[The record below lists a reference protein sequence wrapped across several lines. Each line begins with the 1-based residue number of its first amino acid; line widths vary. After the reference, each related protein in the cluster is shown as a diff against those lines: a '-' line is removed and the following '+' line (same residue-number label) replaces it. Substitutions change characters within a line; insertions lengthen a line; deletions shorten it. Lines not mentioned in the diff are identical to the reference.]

1 MKLERQHLNSVMQP
15 PPAARRPP
23 EHRHLLL
30 CVPAGLGEGDEQAVS
45 GAWAG
50 GWPGER
56 HLCGTL
62 TSCGNSLVKTFVFCF
77 LVMKIFLKRWMKPFC
92 FEALK
97 A

>member
-1 MKLERQHLNSVMQP
+1 MN
-15 PPAARRPP
+15 RRS
-23 EHRHLLL
+23 
-30 CVPAGLGEGDEQAVS
+30 A

-50 GWPGER
+50 GWPGEL
-56 HLCGTL
+56 HLCRTL

-97 A
+97 ALLRAEINALFKWLCSYLEITG